1 VANEPPEYGKG
12 DGKMYPVIGK
22 CPVCGDTMNVTRLHC
37 RSCDSAVEGQF
48 SLGRFYRL
56 SPDQLAF
63 VETFLRCEGKLTR
76 VQDELS
82 MSYPTARARLT
93 GAIRALGYEVGE
105 EDEAAPN
112 GVRKSVLERLSTGEI
127 SSEEA
132 VGLLKGK

>member
-1 VANEPPEYGKG
+1 
-12 DGKMYPVIGK
+12 MYPVIGK
-22 CPVCGDTMNVTRLHC
+22 CPVCGDTLNVTRLHC
-37 RSCDSAVEGQF
+37 RNCDTSVEGQF

-63 VETFLRCEGKLTR
+63 VETFIRGEGKLNR

-93 GAIRALGYEVGE
+93 GVIRALGYEVGDD
-105 EDEAAPN
+105 EDAAPS
-112 GVRKSVLERLSTGEI
+112 GVRKTVLEKLAAGEI
-127 SSEEA
+127 NSEEA